1 MGLEQSNSKNKFIKA
16 MHCKLSIPYNEILF
30 DEKIVWSKDVC
41 IDFYNSLKLI
51 QPYNTLR
58 PLIFKNVTQA
68 RFNLFLLR
76 HSASPF
82 FSIKFLIFNRLDK
95 MPYLY
100 SINLIFRIFLYS
112 LFRYIR
118 GLVN

>member
-1 MGLEQSNSKNKFIKA
+1 MTFNF
-16 MHCKLSIPYNEILF
+16 
-30 DEKIVWSKDVC
+30 EKRK
-41 IDFYNSLKLI
+41 K
-51 QPYNTLR
+51 
-58 PLIFKNVTQA
+58 A

-112 LFRYIR
+112 SFGYIR
-118 GLVN
+118 ALVN